1 MDFGGRRGLRLAA
14 VGALLA
20 AVALPTY
27 AASAQADPSP
37 STTEPPPASV
47 TDVNRTLEQLQAE
60 AAALQADFA
69 KATIAY
75 TKALKDAQ
83 AAEAAAK
90 QAESTAT
97 VSKGRSDEERRRL
110 GVITAQAYQLGVPTV
125 MGAESM
131 LWSLAPIAENLQEIA
146 DRQTAIKQL
155 GSTQVSQYQRARAA
169 EAESDRLKAE
179 ATTKRAAADQA
190 AAKAQEL
197 SKQVQQKAAD
207 ATAAM
212 ADQAANLDVASALSK
227 QFQQARNKQ
236 ALTRWQTYL
245 AELAAAK
252 VTPPAAALLK
262 DPAKLPAGLAPLT
275 RRGAPVP
282 GAASAVVGARSVRV
296 LSAETIRAV
305 NQAFSLLGKPY
316 GVAATG
322 PDKYGCLG
330 AARAAWEPYTTL
342 PNLVGKVY
350 PNYQAVPPAHIQPG
364 DLLVMG
370 SKSLGLVHIGVALDN
385 GEMIA
390 ADESKGAVVVTS
402 VPDNLYAALRPT
414 LGAPNKPQVAPE
426 ATSEAYAFRCG
437 NTTTSYDVGT
447 GAWTWPLPDG
457 AYEIGTPYGQSGAM
471 WVTGTHTGQD
481 FPAAIG
487 TTVRAVTSG
496 VVRVEHPAWAG
507 NLVRIDHGNGL
518 ETFYGHLSRVDV
530 RDGQQVTAGQQ
541 IGAVGSEG
549 NSTGPHLH
557 FEVRLGGDPVNPMP
571 FLATGS
577 ASTGWGGYTNGM
589 IPTSKLCA
597 LGNGHL
603 LRCDAAA
610 AYQRLA
616 AAYRTEFGK
625 TLCITDSYRS
635 YTSQVSLYQR
645 KPSLAALPGTS
656 NHGWGVAVDL
666 CGGVDRYNTA
676 QYRWMKAHAPAYGWL
691 HPAWAEQGGNR
702 EEPWHWEFGNPES
715 T

>member
-1 MDFGGRRGLRLAA
+1 VDVGRRRGLRFAA
-14 VGALLA
+14 LGLVLA
-20 AVALPTY
+20 AVAVPAY
-27 AASAQADPSP
+27 ADPDP
-37 STTEPPPASV
+37 STPPPASV
-47 TDVNRTLEQLQAE
+47 TDVNRSLEQLQAE
-60 AAALQADFA
+60 AAAVQADFA

-75 TKALKDAQ
+75 TNALKQAQ

-90 QAESTAT
+90 KAEATAT
-97 VSKGRSDEERRRL
+97 TSKGKADEERRRL
-110 GVITAQAYQLGVPTV
+110 GVVTAQAYQLGIPTV

-131 LWSLAPIAENLQEIA
+131 LWSLAPIAESLQEIA
-146 DRQTAIKQL
+146 DRQTAITQL
-155 GSTQVSQYQRARAA
+155 GSTQVSQYQRAMAA
-169 EAESDRLKAE
+169 ESESNRLKE
-179 ATTKRAAADQA
+179 DATSKRAAANEA

-207 ATAAM
+207 ASAAM
-212 ADQAANLDVASALSK
+212 ADQTAELDVASALSK
-227 QFQQARNKQ
+227 QLQQTRNQQAL
-236 ALTRWQTYL
+236 ARWQTYL
-245 AELAAAK
+245 TELAATK
-252 VTPPAAALLK
+252 VTPPAATTLK
-262 DPAKLPAGLAPLT
+262 NPSKLPTGLAPLT
-275 RRGAPVP
+275 RRGAAVP
-282 GAASAVVGARSVRV
+282 GVAAVTVAGRTVRV
-296 LSAETIRAV
+296 LPAETIRAV
-305 NQAFSLLGKPY
+305 NQAFALVGKPY

-330 AARAAWEPYTTL
+330 AARVAWQPYTTL

-350 PNYQAVPPAHIQPG
+350 PQYQAVPTPQVQPG

-370 SKSLGLVHIGVALDN
+370 SKSLGLVHIGIALDN

-390 ADESKGAVVVTS
+390 ADESKGAVVVTT
-402 VPDNLYAALRPT
+402 VPDNLYAVLRPT
-414 LGAPNKPQVAPE
+414 LGAPSKPQVAPV

-437 NTTTSYDVGT
+437 NTATSYDVGS
-447 GAWTWPLPDG
+447 GSWSWPLPDG
-457 AYEIGTPYGQSGAM
+457 SYEIGTPFGQSGSL
-471 WVTGTHTGQD
+471 WSSGVHTGQD

-518 ETFYGHLSRVDV
+518 ETLYAHLSRVDV
-530 RDGQQVTAGQQ
+530 TDGQQVRAGQQ

-577 ASTGWGGYTNGM
+577 ASTGWGGFSNGM
-589 IPTSKLCA
+589 IPAGKLCA
-597 LGNGHL
+597 IGSGHM

-610 AYQRLA
+610 AYLQLA
-616 AAYRTEFGK
+616 AAYRAQFGRS
-625 TLCITDSYRS
+625 LCITDSYRS
-635 YTSQVSLYQR
+635 YASQVSLYQR

-666 CGGVDRYNTA
+666 CGGIDKFGTT
-676 QYRWMKAHAPAYGWL
+676 QYHWMKAHAPSYGWL
-691 HPAWAEQGGNR
+691 HPAWADQGGNR
-702 EEPWHWEFGNPES
+702 EEPWHWEFGNPALS
-715 T
+715 